1 MSLPVLRI
9 TGGPHGRSCRLFL
22 DGVEQ
27 KGVVKFLVSGK
38 STDAV
43 YLYTKQIVSLD
54 IDMTIDTHTYDIA
67 GEDSAVYLAL
77 KAVAGQTCG
86 CTHPAHPGLVCGYP
100 IQISAGMVSCE
111 CEG

>member
-9 TGGPHGRSCRLFL
+9 TGGPHGRTCRLYL

-54 IDMTIDTHTYDIA
+54 VDMTIDTHTYDIA
-67 GEDSAVYLAL
+67 GEDSAVYAAL
-77 KAVAGQTCG
+77 KAVAGKTCG
-86 CTHPAHPGLVCGYP
+86 CGHPAHPGLVCGWP
-100 IQISAGMVSCE
+100 VEAAEHGVMCE